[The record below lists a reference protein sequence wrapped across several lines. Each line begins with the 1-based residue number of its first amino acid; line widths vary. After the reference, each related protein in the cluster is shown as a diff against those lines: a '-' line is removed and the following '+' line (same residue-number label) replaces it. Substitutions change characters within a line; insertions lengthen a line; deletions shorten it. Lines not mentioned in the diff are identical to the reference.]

1 MNILQATKSYEGWMR
16 TCTTLVESQIRDK
29 HARMKKDLYAFF
41 RGTFYRWAQLWSK
54 VCADSTSAPEILAVG
69 DLHID
74 SFGTWRDIEGRLAWG
89 VDDFDESYPLS
100 YTNDL
105 VRLAASVKIAID
117 SETLT
122 IAFKEACDLIL
133 NGYRDTLKDEGCPFV
148 LAEQKRNLVRLG
160 IKEIVPPEDF
170 WQKLNQRPGDRLAIP
185 RVAKEALEAEL
196 QGSRLP
202 SRS

>member
-1 MNILQATKSYEGWMR
+1 MR

-29 HARMKKDLYAFF
+29 HARMKEDLYAFF
-41 RGTFYRWAQLWSK
+41 RSTFYRWAQLWSK
-54 VCADSTSAPEILAVG
+54 VCADLTSAPEILAVG

-122 IAFKEACDLIL
+122 IAFKEACDLSL
-133 NGYRDTLKDEGCPFV
+133 NGYRDTPQGRRLSVRVGRTETKPGKTWYQRDRASGGL
-148 LAEQKRNLVRLG
+148 LAEAESAAWQPTSYTTRCKRG
-160 IKEIVPPEDF
+160 
-170 WQKLNQRPGDRLAIP
+170 A
-185 RVAKEALEAEL
+185 
-196 QGSRLP
+196 
-202 SRS
+202 